1 MKLFFSYLRQR
12 RRGLAMAA
20 LFFAVFLVT
29 FALYRLPLAAL
40 VYPGLLCLLLGAVF
54 LLTDFFRV
62 RKKHLALV
70 QAQNQSAQLLHRLP
84 AADSMEEVDYR
95 RLLEA
100 LQAELDALRAADEKK
115 YRDMTE
121 YYTLWAHQIK
131 TPIAS
136 MRLTL
141 QNEDSPLSRQLQSDL
156 LRVEQYA
163 QMVLAFLRLD
173 APASDYVF
181 RTHALD
187 DIIRQAVKKF
197 AGEFIRRKIRLEFTP
212 TGSTLVTDEK
222 WLCFVLE
229 QLLSNALKYTRQ
241 GAIRIYLT
249 APKILCV
256 EDTGIGIAPEDLPRI
271 FEKGYTGCNGR
282 VDKQASGIGL
292 YLCRRVCKNLGIGI
306 EAASEV
312 GKGTTLRLDL
322 EQYPLK
328 SE

>member
-1 MKLFFSYLRQR
+1 MMLFFSYLRQR
-12 RRGLAMAA
+12 RRGIAMGV

-29 FALYRLPLAAL
+29 FALYRLPVAAL

-54 LLTDFFRV
+54 LAADFFRV
-62 RKKHLALV
+62 RKKHLLLA
-70 QAQNQSAQLLHRLP
+70 QAQKQSVRLLRQLP
-84 AADSMEEVDYR
+84 AADGVEEADYQ

-100 LQAELDALRAADEKK
+100 LQAELDALCAANEKK

-141 QNEDSPLSRQLQSDL
+141 QNEDSSLSRQLRSDL

-173 APASDYVF
+173 APSSDYVF
-181 RTHALD
+181 RPHALD

-197 AGEFIRRKIRLEFTP
+197 AGEFICRRIRLEFTP
-212 TGSTLVTDEK
+212 TEMTLVTDEK

-229 QLLSNALKYTRQ
+229 QLISNALKYTRQ
-241 GAIRIYLT
+241 GCIRIYLT
-249 APKILCV
+249 APETLCV
-256 EDTGIGIAPEDLPRI
+256 EDTGIGIAAEDLPRI
-271 FEKGYTGCNGR
+271 FEKGFTGCNGR
-282 VDKQASGIGL
+282 TDKQASGIGL
-292 YLCRRVCKNLGIGI
+292 YLCRRVCRKLGIGLD
-306 EAASEV
+306 AASQV
-312 GKGTTLRLDL
+312 GKGTVIRLAL

-328 SE
+328 AE